1 MVSISVVLLIYVFFS
16 HLLAVFAIIWFK
28 TYNIPIAILRFTGNK
43 GRPMLV
49 LTKGKKIFKHGVP
62 RLKVR
67 GYKDEFRDYLSE
79 NYYPTGRGKWG
90 GLVLWEFE
98 DGLLTPAIP
107 KAVERK
113 LSKEDRAAVNRMLQ
127 KLNKLTGVT
136 FSYDDYLHHELK
148 LKAVD
153 DVDTEFMLQDQ
164 ARIDGQY
171 AGGWR
176 DFLAKYAGH
185 ATIIILAILML
196 VGVVIW
202 FDKMPDFAAQC
213 YGAASRSVEQSI
225 IERGAAAVAPTA

>member
-1 MVSISVVLLIYVFFS
+1 MVSVSILLVIYIFLTHIIGVFM
-16 HLLAVFAIIWFK
+16 LVYFK
-28 TYNIPIAILRFTGNK
+28 SYNIPIAILRFTGNK

-49 LTKGKKIFKHGVP
+49 LTKGKKVFRHGVP

-67 GYKDEFRDYLSE
+67 GFRDEFRDYLSE

-98 DGLLTPAIP
+98 DGLLTPSIP
-107 KAVERK
+107 RKVERK
-113 LSKEDRAAVNRMLQ
+113 LSKEDREAVNRMLV
-127 KLNKLTGVT
+127 KLNKLTGVS
-136 FSYDDYLHHELK
+136 FEYDDYLHHELK

-171 AGGWR
+171 SGGWR
-176 DFLAKYAGH
+176 DFLTKYAGH
-185 ATIIILAILML
+185 ATIIIIAMLML

-202 FDKMPDFAAQC
+202 FDKMPEFASQCFGVAQQAVQQ
-213 YGAASRSVEQSI
+213 GLL
-225 IERGAAAVAPTA
+225 ERGAEAIAPTA